1 MPVLNRRLIISAP
14 ERVNIMSGLIGLLRW
29 VALGLCLCQP
39 LGALAGPAA
48 DFVAASRTMQ
58 AKMLE
63 NWSAAPD
70 ASRLPLLESLRREE
84 VVIDEAG
91 RPFVQR
97 DSGLVPMEGDG
108 KPQGAVKK
116 VWLNNRL
123 RNLIANA
130 LSAHQLVSGDP
141 RVRLQ
146 AAKAL
151 QREAQVDQL
160 PLLSARLKAEQD
172 PAVHGALLAA
182 LANLQ
187 LNDPNPQVRLQA
199 VTLLGQSSDPDTQA
213 RLVSLTD
220 VKTEPDAQVRAA
232 AINSLKLVRHRLLL
246 GDWLG
251 QAFTGLSLGSIL
263 LLAALGLAIT
273 YGLLGVINMAHG
285 EMLML
290 GAYSTYL
297 VQMLMQQFT
306 PQLLAFYP
314 LVALPVAFAVTGGIG
329 MLLERTVIRHLYG
342 RPLETLLATW
352 GISLVLIQGVRM
364 LFGAQ
369 NVEVANPDWL
379 SGGIQLLPNLVLPW
393 NRIVVILFVLAVL
406 ALCWLLLNK
415 TRLGMNI
422 RAVTQNRA
430 MAACC
435 GVPTGRVDMLAFGL
449 GSGIAGLGGVALSQ
463 LGNVGPELGQGYI
476 IDSFLVVVLGGVG
489 QLAGTVAAAFGL
501 GIVNK
506 ILEPEIGA
514 VLGKILILA
523 LIVLFIQK
531 RPQGLFAVKG
541 RVID

>member
-1 MPVLNRRLIISAP
+1 MKPLSSNPLRYLW
-14 ERVNIMSGLIGLLRW
+14 LL
-29 VALGLCLCQP
+29 LCCLPMFAQ
-39 LGALAGPAA
+39 AGPAD
-48 DFVAASRTMQ
+48 DFVAASRTQQ
-58 AKMLE
+58 AKLLQA
-63 NWSAAPD
+63 WAIAPD
-70 ASRLPLLESLRREE
+70 ASRLPLLQALKQEN
-84 VVIDEAG
+84 VVVDEAKHAFAQQG
-91 RPFVQR
+91 DRYQPL
-97 DSGLVPMEGDG
+97 DGSAAPTGVP
-108 KPQGAVKK
+108 KK

-123 RNLIANA
+123 RILIANA
-130 LSAHQLVSGDP
+130 LSAHRLVSEDP
-141 RVRLQ
+141 ALRLQ
-146 AAKAL
+146 AAQAL
-151 QREAQVDQL
+151 QREAQNDQL
-160 PLLSARLKAEQD
+160 PLLSQRLAQEKD
-172 PAVHGALLAA
+172 SRVHEALSIA

-187 LNDPNPQVRLQA
+187 LADSDAGVRLNA
-199 VTLLGQSSDPDTQA
+199 VRLLGSSGDPETQT
-213 RLVSLTD
+213 RLQVMTD
-220 VKTEPDAQVRAA
+220 ATHEPDAAVRAEA
-232 AINSLKLVRHRLLL
+232 LKSLSSVKHRLML
-246 GDWLG
+246 GDLIG

-290 GAYSTYL
+290 GAYSAYL
-297 VQMLMQQFT
+297 VQGAFQQFA
-306 PQLLAFYP
+306 PQWLALYP
-314 LVALPVAFAVTGGIG
+314 LVALPVAFAITAGIG
-329 MLLERTVIRHLYG
+329 MVLERTVIRHLYG

-352 GISLVLIQGVRM
+352 GISLVLIQGVRV

-369 NVEVANPDWL
+369 NVEVANPAWL

-393 NRIVVILFVLAVL
+393 NRIAVILFVVL
-406 ALCWLLLNK
+406 VLVLTWLLLNK
-415 TRLGMNI
+415 TRLGMNV

-489 QLAGTVAAAFGL
+489 QLAGTVVAAFGL

-514 VLGKILILA
+514 VLGKILILV
-523 LIVLFIQK
+523 LIILFIQK
-531 RPQGLFAVKG
+531 RPQGLFAFKG

>member
-1 MPVLNRRLIISAP
+1 MR
-14 ERVNIMSGLIGLLRW
+14 LLRW
-29 VALGLCLCQP
+29 GGLALCLCQP
-39 LGALAGPAA
+39 LWAQAGPAA
-48 DFVAASRTMQ
+48 DFVAATRGAQ
-58 AKMLE
+58 ADMLE
-63 NWSAAPD
+63 NWSAKPD
-70 ASRLPLLESLRREE
+70 ASRLPLLESLSREE
-84 VVIDEAG
+84 VVIDQAG
-91 RPFVQR
+91 RPFIQR
-97 DSGLVPMEGDG
+97 NGQLSPMEGNTA
-108 KPQGAVKK
+108 PVGAVKK

-146 AAKAL
+146 AAKIL
-151 QREAQVDQL
+151 QRDAQPFQL
-160 PLLSARLKAEQD
+160 PLLSDRLKAERD
-172 PAVHGALLAA
+172 PAVQAALLAA

-187 LNDPNPQVRLQA
+187 ISDPNPKVRLQA
-199 VTLLGQSSDPDTQA
+199 VTLLGQSADPDTQA
-213 RLVSLTD
+213 RLSSLTD
-220 VKTEPDAQVRAA
+220 AKTEPDAQVRAA
-232 AINSLKLVRHRLLL
+232 AVSSLKQIRHRLML
-246 GDWLG
+246 GDLLG

-297 VQMLMQQFT
+297 VQMLMQQFC
-306 PQLLAFYP
+306 PSLLAFYP
-314 LVALPVAFAVTGGIG
+314 LAALPVAFAVTGGIG

-393 NRIVVILFVLAVL
+393 NRILVILFVLAVL